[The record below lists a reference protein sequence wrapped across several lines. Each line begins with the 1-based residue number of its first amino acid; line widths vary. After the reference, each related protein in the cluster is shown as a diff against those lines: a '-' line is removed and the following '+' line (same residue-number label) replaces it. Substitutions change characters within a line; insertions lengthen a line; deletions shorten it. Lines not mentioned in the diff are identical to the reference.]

1 VEANKENAI
10 NGQQAAEFSK
20 FCGYYCNTRKICPP
34 TGGDMIDNFPLIV
47 LLAAQRSHKA
57 PIVDWSLPQMMRN
70 ASIGLAVFDLD
81 GTLLRG
87 PTVCE
92 ILAAPLG
99 RLERMRQL
107 EACTTETE
115 LTAAREE
122 MASWYNGILIAQLT
136 AALEP
141 ATWAPGTL
149 EGIQWL
155 QAQGVAV
162 AIASITWEFAVAWF
176 ARQLDIPYYL
186 GTTLQPNGEIQHVWP
201 RDKASWLRRLA
212 KDLGIPARNIAAVG
226 DSAGDVELL
235 LEASHAFYVGANLP
249 DRLAHAVH
257 LPHADIVTVA
267 SRILD
272 AFGRLPSASPSVCSP
287 GGSNP

>member
-1 VEANKENAI
+1 
-10 NGQQAAEFSK
+10 
-20 FCGYYCNTRKICPP
+20 
-34 TGGDMIDNFPLIV
+34 
-47 LLAAQRSHKA
+47 
-57 PIVDWSLPQMMRN
+57 MMRN

-81 GTLLRG
+81 GTLLHG

-92 ILAAPLG
+92 ILAVPLG
-99 RLERMRQL
+99 CLERMHQL
-107 EACTTETE
+107 EACTTATE
-115 LTAAREE
+115 LLAAREE
-122 MASWYNGILIAQLT
+122 MARWYSGIPVAQLT
-136 AALEP
+136 AALQA

-149 EGIQWL
+149 EGIQRL

-186 GTTLQPNGEIQHVWP
+186 GTTLQADGEIQHVWP

-212 KDLGIPARNIAAVG
+212 QDLGIPARNVAAVG

-235 LEASHAFYVGANLP
+235 LEASHAFYVGTNLP
-249 DRLAHAVH
+249 DRLTHAVH

-267 SRILD
+267 LGILD
-272 AFGRLPSASPSVCSP
+272 AFGYLPSASSSVRKP
-287 GGSNP
+287 GGSIR